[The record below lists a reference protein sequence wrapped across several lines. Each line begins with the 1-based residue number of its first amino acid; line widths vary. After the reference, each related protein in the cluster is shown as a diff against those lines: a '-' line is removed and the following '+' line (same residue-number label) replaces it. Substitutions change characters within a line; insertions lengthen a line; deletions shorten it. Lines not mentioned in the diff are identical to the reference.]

1 MLEGHRG
8 EKIQPCV
15 DDVTSI
21 NLPGANMRVPACV
34 CACVMDMHGK
44 WLHSLT
50 GQGEVSG
57 TETERGPGQDRL

>member
-1 MLEGHRG
+1 
-8 EKIQPCV
+8 
-15 DDVTSI
+15 
-21 NLPGANMRVPACV
+21 MRVPACV
-34 CACVMDMHGK
+34 CSCVMDMHGK